1 MKIVL
6 LVIAAFFIT
15 SITHAQT
22 KVIDTANLKAY
33 VGTHE
38 MDTMSVADFL
48 NYGKV
53 ELNNPD
59 LQVRSF
65 TLALSNINCT
75 ESEMT
80 TAHFH
85 SNVFGKDWA
94 AKAIKDLKSKLV
106 KASIS
111 EVKFYGPTGVDVYLD
126 KEFNII
132 LK

>member
-1 MKIVL
+1 MKIIL
-6 LVIAAFFIT
+6 LAVTAFFIT
-15 SITHAQT
+15 SITQAQT
-22 KVIDTANLKAY
+22 KIDTANLKAY
-33 VGTHE
+33 VGKQV
-38 MDTMSVADFL
+38 DTMSVADFL

-53 ELNNPD
+53 ELNNPI

-65 TLALSNINCT
+65 TLAFSNINCT
-75 ESEMT
+75 ECEMT

-94 AKAIKDLKSKLV
+94 AKTIKDLKSKLV
-106 KASIS
+106 KVSIS